1 MSTSE
6 VAFVRSE
13 AAFAHAIAI
22 DHQQRQLL
30 LQYFSL
36 ADRAAREVGVT
47 LRLRH
52 DFAALAEIQ
61 EANRESWTVV
71 NPTFDPSLN
80 ELDDTCAFWIEGIDV
95 RGETVLTNATRFFDW
110 PDTTLAEELRSL
122 RAFYHDPAP
131 HLAAGEYAEV
141 DGEMAASIRGRTS
154 TSGALWVRP
163 DHRRLGLTRITPR
176 LSRVCAY
183 ARWDVA
189 YCWGLTAQRLHALGL
204 TRAYGHDARAVEG
217 GVIIETGL
225 LGRFEGVLSCQDRD
239 TLVADITRIVG
250 EAALAEMDGAQSGYR
265 QHQEI
270 VPAAAPG
277 KEQPIIR

>member
-1 MSTSE
+1 MSTSG
-6 VAFVRSE
+6 
-13 AAFAHAIAI
+13 AAFAHAIALNREPP
-22 DHQQRQLL
+22 DQLL

-36 ADRAAREVGVT
+36 AHRSARELGVT
-47 LRLRH
+47 LHLRH

-61 EANRESWTVV
+61 EAHRDSWPIV
-71 NPTFDPSLN
+71 NPTFDPSLS
-80 ELDDTCAFWIEGIDV
+80 ELDEACAFWIEGIDS

-122 RAFYHDPAP
+122 RAFYRDPAP

-141 DGEMAASIRGRTS
+141 TGAMAASIRGRTS

-176 LSRVCAY
+176 LSRACAF

-189 YCWGLTAQRLHALGL
+189 YCWGLTAQRLHDLGL
-204 TRAYGHDARAVEG
+204 TRAYGHDARAVEE
-217 GVIIETGL
+217 GVMIETGP
-225 LGRFEGVLSCQDRD
+225 LGKFAGVLSCQDRH
-239 TLVADITRIVG
+239 TLLADIARVVR
-250 EAALAEMDGAQSGYR
+250 EATLAEVDGAQGGYG

-270 VPAAAPG
+270 APATAPG

>member
-6 VAFVRSE
+6 VAFARSD
-13 AAFAHAIAI
+13 AAFAHAVAI
-22 DHQQRQLL
+22 DQKRRPLL

-61 EANRESWTVV
+61 EANRDSWPPV
-71 NPTFDPSLN
+71 NPIFDPDSN
-80 ELDDTCAFWIEGIDV
+80 DLDDSCAFWIEGIDV

-110 PDTTLAEELRSL
+110 PHTSLAEELRSL
-122 RAFYHDPAP
+122 RAFYRDPGP

-141 DGEMAASIRGRTS
+141 AGEMAASIRGRTS

-163 DHRRLGLTRITPR
+163 DHRRLGLTRIAPR
-176 LSRVCAY
+176 LSRACAY
-183 ARWDVA
+183 ARWNVA
-189 YCWGLTAQRLHALGL
+189 YCWGITAQRLHELGL
-204 TRAYGHDARAVEG
+204 TRAYGHSAGAVQR
-217 GVIIETGL
+217 GL
-225 LGRFEGVLSCQDRD
+225 TIDLGPLGRNAVVLTCQDRG
-239 TLVADITRIVG
+239 TLRADIARIVG
-250 EAALAEMDGAQSGYR
+250 EAALTHMDVAQGGYG

-270 VPAAAPG
+270 GTATPG
-277 KEQPIIR
+277 KEQPVVT